1 MQSSVIKDYP
11 IKKNELSFFDSLQK
25 KYFCKINR
33 TIRKRKFFVRYNLV
47 TEVKL
52 NVFMHLKFLTI
63 PQNHYEQYLINTLIR
78 QLI

>member
-1 MQSSVIKDYP
+1 MMQ
-11 IKKNELSFFDSLQK
+11 
-25 KYFCKINR
+25 
-33 TIRKRKFFVRYNLV
+33 RKRKFFVQYNLV
-47 TEVKL
+47 TKVKL

>member
-1 MQSSVIKDYP
+1 MTQ
-11 IKKNELSFFDSLQK
+11 
-25 KYFCKINR
+25 
-33 TIRKRKFFVRYNLV
+33 RKRKFFVRYNLV

-78 QLI
+78 

>member
-1 MQSSVIKDYP
+1 MTQ
-11 IKKNELSFFDSLQK
+11 
-25 KYFCKINR
+25 
-33 TIRKRKFFVRYNLV
+33 RKRKFFVRYNLV

>member
-1 MQSSVIKDYP
+1 MIAFRLMNLPQEEKRKENKVEAIT
-11 IKKNELSFFDSLQK
+11 Q
-25 KYFCKINR
+25 
-33 TIRKRKFFVRYNLV
+33 RKRKFFVRYNLV
-47 TEVKL
+47 TKVKL